1 MRREDL
7 TTLGEVLDEG
17 DAGLVVVYSADM
29 ADRVNASITRARR
42 TRTREPRPSR
52 RISGRRLELR

>member
-42 TRTREPRPSR
+42 TARATTTLSADQ
-52 RISGRRLELR
+52 LAAELR